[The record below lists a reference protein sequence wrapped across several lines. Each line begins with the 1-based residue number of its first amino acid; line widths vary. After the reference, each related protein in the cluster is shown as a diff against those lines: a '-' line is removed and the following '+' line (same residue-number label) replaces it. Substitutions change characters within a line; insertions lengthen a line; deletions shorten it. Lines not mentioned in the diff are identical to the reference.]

1 MEIEKET
8 LEKILNSDINF
19 ELLYSEHSK
28 LELKIEDLNKI
39 KYPTP
44 HEEIEKKQH
53 QKQKLIL
60 KDKMEVILSQAKR
73 VPISR

>member
-8 LEKILNSDINF
+8 FEKVLRSDTNF
-19 ELLYSEHSK
+19 ELLYSKHSK

-53 QKQKLIL
+53 QKQKLVL
-60 KDKMEVILSQAKR
+60 KDKMELILSQAKR
-73 VPISR
+73 VSISR

>member
-8 LEKILNSDINF
+8 FEKVLNSDTNF
-19 ELLYSEHSK
+19 ELLYSKHSK

-39 KYPTP
+39 KYPTA
-44 HEEIEKKQH
+44 HEEVEKKQH

-60 KDKMEVILSQAKR
+60 KDKMELILSQAR
-73 VPISR
+73 VGS

>member
-1 MEIEKET
+1 MGIKKET

-19 ELLYSEHSK
+19 ERLYSEHSELK
-28 LELKIEDLNKI
+28 LKIENFNKI
-39 KYPTP
+39 KFPTT

-60 KDKMEVILSQAKR
+60 KDKMDKILSQAK
-73 VPISR
+73 

>member
-1 MEIEKET
+1 MEIKKET
-8 LEKILNSDINF
+8 LKKILESDINF
-19 ELLYSEHSK
+19 ERLHSEHT
-28 LELKIEDLNKI
+28 ELKRKIVNLNKI

-60 KDKMEVILSQAKR
+60 KDKMEVILSQANR
-73 VPISR
+73 ASISK